1 MGKFL
6 IHGNELHLV
15 EKEKIHQAVAKM
27 VDVLGLAA
35 GSTEDF
41 DLYKVV
47 EAYFTDLEKREA
59 INKLLGLP
67 GKSEAEDEA

>member
-15 EKEKIHQAVAKM
+15 EKEKIHLAVAKM

-35 GSTEDF
+35 GSTDDF

-47 EAYFTDLEKREA
+47 ETYFTDLPKREA
-59 INKLLGLP
+59 INKILGIAGDENP
-67 GKSEAEDEA
+67 EA

>member
-1 MGKFL
+1 
-6 IHGNELHLV
+6 
-15 EKEKIHQAVAKM
+15 M

-47 EAYFTDLEKREA
+47 ETYFTDLEKREA
-59 INKLLGLP
+59 INKLLGLGGGEP
-67 GKSEAEDEA
+67 GENA